1 MPVVNN
7 IHDVSRTG
15 QSSQAY
21 IPQWEELIKQYN
33 AIIEQQSLKA
43 AILRGGSQS
52 FIFGT
57 ITFEITY
64 DQCTRVVCTTF
75 KCILRLLGQIV
86 FFGAIEGDLRPPV
99 RKNPQSPE
107 IKIDD

>member
-1 MPVVNN
+1 MKNSEN
-7 IHDVSRTG
+7 LELRA
-15 QSSQAY
+15 SS
-21 IPQWEELIKQYN
+21 ITIIK
-33 AIIEQQSLKA
+33 
-43 AILRGGSQS
+43 GGGAEVL
-52 FIFGT
+52 FFGT

-64 DQCTRVVCTTF
+64 VQCTRVVCTTF

>member
-1 MPVVNN
+1 MVVIRLVN
-7 IHDVSRTG
+7 T
-15 QSSQAY
+15 
-21 IPQWEELIKQYN
+21 
-33 AIIEQQSLKA
+33 
-43 AILRGGSQS
+43 LRRGSQG

-64 DQCTRVVCTTF
+64 DQCTGVVCTTF